1 MLMGL
6 FAWAPGFTK
15 IGVKIVLLFIG
26 FILYSI
32 MNFFKSTLLLELS

>member
-1 MLMGL
+1 MTMGL
-6 FAWAPGFTK
+6 FSWDPGFTK

-32 MNFFKSTLLLELS
+32 VNSF